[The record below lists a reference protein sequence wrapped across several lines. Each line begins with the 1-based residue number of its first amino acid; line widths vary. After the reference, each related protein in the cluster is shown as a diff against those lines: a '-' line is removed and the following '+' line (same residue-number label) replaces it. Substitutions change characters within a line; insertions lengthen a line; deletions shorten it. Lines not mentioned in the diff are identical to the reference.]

1 MSDNLRYAAHC
12 KKYISKPI
20 AIRSYT
26 YTIPATFNCIF
37 CRNINNDDPGIR
49 VMITVPPSGHITLAV
64 SRIRC
69 ASQSFSTPRTTN
81 PVANTGTAPEIGSRT
96 GYIVPWGIR
105 VSMRESVEDHA
116 STYVVRDCACGFS
129 AGTRGSHGT
138 MISTRDVLSDTGPDT
153 CGPRGS
159 HVLHNSPSITSTIA
173 TLPHPRGCIMVAGA
187 LYTFPSQAKSGDI
200 FRSTLTNGSRESI
213 IGPVTFM
220 PTTLQDLNPSSAAPS
235 RAPYIATHTTIDL
248 HMNCLRWC
256 CFRIVCCGSRCFL
269 SVGGHVFPY
278 VRLILSPGCKLCTL

>member
-1 MSDNLRYAAHC
+1 M
-12 KKYISKPI
+12 
-20 AIRSYT
+20 
-26 YTIPATFNCIF
+26 
-37 CRNINNDDPGIR
+37 
-49 VMITVPPSGHITLAV
+49 MTVLPSGHITLAV

-96 GYIVPWGIR
+96 GYIVPWGIQ

-116 STYVVRDCACGFS
+116 STYVVRDCVCGFS

-153 CGPRGS
+153 CGPCGS

-187 LYTFPSQAKSGDI
+187 LCTFPSQATLGDI
-200 FRSTLTNGSRESI
+200 FRSTSTYASSENDGTLHVHVNVYLYKYR
-213 IGPVTFM
+213 PVTDSNGKISTV
-220 PTTLQDLNPSSAAPS
+220 PGRHHQSYLDLRLGNPPGFLKMSQLASPR
-235 RAPYIATHTTIDL
+235 RA
-248 HMNCLRWC
+248 
-256 CFRIVCCGSRCFL
+256 L
-269 SVGGHVFPY
+269 S
-278 VRLILSPGCKLCTL
+278 